1 MRSWLIAAMLGV
13 LALAGGSVAAQSTKS
28 AAPTLVPQ
36 PAAKVVLPDSKI
48 AAAPAGPRELTKA
61 DLDAWL
67 DGYVPAALSAGDIPG
82 AVVVVVKDGQI
93 LSARGFGYA
102 DVAKKL
108 PVDPE
113 RTLFRPGSVSKLFT
127 WTAVMQQVEAG
138 KLDLD
143 TDVNKYLD
151 FNIPAYDGKPITL
164 RQIMTHTAGF
174 EEYGKGVVFYDPK
187 YIQPLDAYLK
197 SYVPKRI
204 YAPGTTPAYSNW
216 ATTLAGYI
224 VQRSSGEPFDAYI
237 ERHIFTPLGMRNSTF
252 RQPLPAALSA
262 QMSVGYGKDAKAGKF
277 EVVGPGP
284 AGALSS
290 SGTDMARFMLANLQ
304 GGELDGQR
312 FLSKQTL
319 DTMHNSPLDHVNSYS
334 LLPPLNRMELG
345 FFEINLNGHRA
356 VGHLGDVNAFHTAL
370 DLLLDQGIGIYV
382 SVNSAGKAG
391 AGGKLRL
398 TLPED
403 FAARY
408 LPALPP
414 AKLGVTPE
422 QAKQHAQ
429 MMTGLWEAS
438 RRGETSF
445 LSLLYFI
452 GQTKVSVGADGGLVI
467 PDLVATNGRPREW
480 VEIAPFV
487 WKDRYGQERLAAKV
501 VDGQIVRWSFDLAA
515 PWEVFDRVPAGKS
528 SAWIMPGLYLSI
540 AILLLTF
547 LFWPIAWFVRR
558 KYASPLT
565 LTGRSRGLYRA
576 TRVMAGLD
584 LAMLVGWAMVVSSL
598 LRAQSGDPA
607 EFDSTLWLLQIAG
620 AIIFV
625 GAVGIAA
632 WNAWLTWTDGRRW
645 TNKVWSI
652 LVLLA
657 TLMLLYFAH
666 RFGLIA
672 MTVHY

>member
-1 MRSWLIAAMLGV
+1 MRSWLIAGMLGV

-48 AAAPAGPRELTKA
+48 AAAPTGPHELTKA

-67 DGYVPAALSAGDIPG
+67 DGYMPAALSAGDIPG

-138 KLDLD
+138 KLNLD

-304 GGELDGQR
+304 GGEVDGQR
-312 FLSKQTL
+312 ILSKRTL
-319 DTMHNSPLDHVNSYS
+319 DTMHNSPLNHVNSYS
-334 LLPPLNRMELG
+334 LL
-345 FFEINLNGHRA
+345 
-356 VGHLGDVNAFHTAL
+356 T
-370 DLLLDQGIGIYV
+370 
-382 SVNSAGKAG
+382 
-391 AGGKLRL
+391 
-398 TLPED
+398 
-403 FAARY
+403 
-408 LPALPP
+408 
-414 AKLGVTPE
+414 
-422 QAKQHAQ
+422 
-429 MMTGLWEAS
+429 
-438 RRGETSF
+438 ET
-445 LSLLYFI
+445 
-452 GQTKVSVGADGGLVI
+452 
-467 PDLVATNGRPREW
+467 
-480 VEIAPFV
+480 
-487 WKDRYGQERLAAKV
+487 
-501 VDGQIVRWSFDLAA
+501 
-515 PWEVFDRVPAGKS
+515 
-528 SAWIMPGLYLSI
+528 
-540 AILLLTF
+540 
-547 LFWPIAWFVRR
+547 
-558 KYASPLT
+558 
-565 LTGRSRGLYRA
+565 
-576 TRVMAGLD
+576 
-584 LAMLVGWAMVVSSL
+584 
-598 LRAQSGDPA
+598 
-607 EFDSTLWLLQIAG
+607 
-620 AIIFV
+620 
-625 GAVGIAA
+625 
-632 WNAWLTWTDGRRW
+632 
-645 TNKVWSI
+645 
-652 LVLLA
+652 
-657 TLMLLYFAH
+657 
-666 RFGLIA
+666 
-672 MTVHY
+672 